1 MPWMYLHYCAFE
13 KKGAYSRWSMFESIL
28 YVVNA
33 PALLFLSQ
41 VESTR
46 ASGGRVVVLCGSEYF
61 DDELGQSPH
70 QNKLPPW
77 ESFEYVAT

>member
-46 ASGGRVVVLCGSEYF
+46 ASGGRVVGV
-61 DDELGQSPH
+61 
-70 QNKLPPW
+70 W
-77 ESFEYVAT
+77 